1 MSFPSPS
8 SAPGFD
14 GDQALGVQLLRL
26 GPRKRQLIRGE
37 ALPLSHRSH
46 LTWLGFTAEGQRV
59 FSYLWRRGE
68 FLLK

>member
-59 FSYLWRRGE
+59 FSFLWSRGE
-68 FLLK
+68 F